1 MSCWLEN
8 KCKKLHCNDENGCLI
23 KFKLDY
29 LYDAAYISEDQRK
42 YIALH
47 TDEDGTD
54 FEEFKRLKNIQDNI
68 VDFVNKGSQLYLHS
82 NNSGNGKTSWALRL
96 VQAYLAS
103 TWLTSPLECKV
114 LYINLPTFFNAFK
127 ETFTANPGKDAVDYV
142 QHILNN
148 YKKCDI
154 IIWDDVATK
163 QFSKFEGDELLG
175 LLDGRAKKCN
185 IFTSNLK
192 DSELHQAIGD
202 RLYSRIANGSINI
215 ELHGSDKRGLY

>member
-1 MSCWLEN
+1 MDCYAKGYCKLYN
-8 KCKKLHCNDENGCLI
+8 TAKCTNMCD
-23 KFKLDY
+23 FKVVLDALYSLSNIPKRYRQDTPLRPEQIDLQSFHY
-29 LYDAAYISEDQRK
+29 LKDYK
-42 YIALH
+42 
-47 TDEDGTD
+47 
-54 FEEFKRLKNIQDNI
+54 DNI
-68 VDFVNKGSQLYLHS
+68 DTKVEQGHWLYLFS
-82 NNSGNGKTSWALRL
+82 KNSGNGKTSWALRL

-202 RLYSRIANGSINI
+202 RLYSRIANASINI
-215 ELHGSDKRGLY
+215 ELYGSDKRGLY